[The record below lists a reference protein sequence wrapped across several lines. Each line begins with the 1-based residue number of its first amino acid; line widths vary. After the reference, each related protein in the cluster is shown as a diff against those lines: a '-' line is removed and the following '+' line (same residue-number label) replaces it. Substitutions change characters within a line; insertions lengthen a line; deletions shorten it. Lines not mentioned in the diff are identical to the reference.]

1 MLNLLSNGQ
10 EMVQNLFCHTHKE
23 FWGGRM
29 GWGEG
34 RSNMGIRIPDQL
46 IHSLVTK
53 NVQCLV
59 SFLAFV
65 TILAAHLK
73 TFT

>member
-1 MLNLLSNGQ
+1 MAKRRFKTSFVTLTKNFGVVRQ
-10 EMVQNLFCHTHKE
+10 
-23 FWGGRM
+23 
-29 GWGEG
+29 GEG
-34 RSNMGIRIPDQL
+34 RSNMGIRIPDQF

-65 TILAAHLK
+65 TILAAHLQI
-73 TFT
+73 FT